1 MRASRGAASMGDARS
16 GVAAG
21 VGHRCCGL
29 SGPLSRDRLLRR
41 ACTTHRQLRGAR
53 LQDDVLPGTATVR
66 EYMLFHDS
74 LRGAHRNMHAPPA
87 ASRVDPGGLDRVRRR
102 SAAVAEARQWHRIT
116 ALLQDLGLLKS
127 QDTLIGDAF
136 TRGISGGE
144 KRRLSVAVEL
154 LAAPQLL
161 FLDEPTT
168 GAPPYPEQHLRVAC
182 NGGLG
187 AARDLA
193 GRRRWAA
200 LLPRGSQ
207 A

>member
-1 MRASRGAASMGDARS
+1 M
-16 GVAAG
+16 
-21 VGHRCCGL
+21 
-29 SGPLSRDRLLRR
+29 
-41 ACTTHRQLRGAR
+41 
-53 LQDDVLPGTATVR
+53 R

-74 LRGAHRNMHAPPA
+74 LRGSNRSMHALPA
-87 ASRVDPGGLDRVRRR
+87 AGRTDPGGLDRIRRR
-102 SAAVAEARQWHRIT
+102 AGAVAEAQQWRRIT

-168 GAPPYPEQHLRVAC
+168 GALSHTPLWCAAIASKGLCFRAC
-182 NGGLG
+182 HHFVEAVLSSGFCGHV
-187 AARDLA
+187 
-193 GRRRWAA
+193 RWY
-200 LLPRGSQ
+200 LPV
-207 A
+207 